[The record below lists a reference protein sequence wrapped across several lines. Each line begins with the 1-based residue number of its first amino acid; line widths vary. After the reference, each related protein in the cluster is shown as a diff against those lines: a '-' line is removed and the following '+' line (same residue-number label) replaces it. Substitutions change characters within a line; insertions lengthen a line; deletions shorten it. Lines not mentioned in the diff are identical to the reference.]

1 MYICAAR
8 HEVWSFLPSCKEPK
22 SGSKDRSRGIETE
35 KRTDM
40 RRTFKIIAWVIAG
53 LLIASDVFGQAQIT
67 TRREKLKDFTSKTT
81 KVVLSGDEFMDE
93 AIKESVAAAWTV
105 TPYEFCTN
113 EEFQKL
119 KTDANIYFLMVVKGQ
134 FRRESEPGIDMLT
147 LVKGGGGADTSINDM
162 FEVVSFPIRSSEDPS
177 GREFVLLPAFL
188 KIIQSHTLKQTE
200 TEMKAY
206 SSIGSK
212 DSKKLRIKRIF
223 FWSED
228 FAPQVDEQTKRSLDE
243 DIIISEDEDEID
255 EIFSEGTFN
264 TVVSYV
270 VAPSE
275 PVNGSVC
282 YKMLIGADNHELYYF
297 KKHRITAK
305 SGKGFLT
312 GDIKTIKSLRK

>member
-1 MYICAAR
+1 
-8 HEVWSFLPSCKEPK
+8 
-22 SGSKDRSRGIETE
+22 
-35 KRTDM
+35 M
-40 RRTFKIIAWVIAG
+40 RRTLKLLALAIAG
-53 LLIASDVFGQAQIT
+53 LLITTEIFGQVQIT

-81 KVVLSGDEFMDE
+81 KVVLTGDEFLDE
-93 AIKESVAAAWTV
+93 AMKESVAATWTV
-105 TPYEFCTN
+105 SPYEFCTN
-113 EEFQKL
+113 DEFQKL
-119 KTDANIYFLMVVKGQ
+119 KTDANFYFLMVVKGQ

-147 LVKGGGGADTSINDM
+147 LVKGGEGADTSINDM
-162 FEVVSFPIRSSEDPS
+162 FEVVSFPLRSSEDPS

-188 KIIQSHTLKQTE
+188 KIIQSHTTGLTE

-206 SSIGSK
+206 SSIGAK

-243 DIIISEDEDEID
+243 DILIKEDEDEVD

-275 PVNGSVC
+275 PVNGSIC
-282 YKMLIGADNHELYYF
+282 YKMLIGSDNHELYYF
-297 KKHRITAK
+297 KKHKITAK

-312 GDIKTIKSLRK
+312 SDLKAIKLLRK

>member
-1 MYICAAR
+1 
-8 HEVWSFLPSCKEPK
+8 
-22 SGSKDRSRGIETE
+22 
-35 KRTDM
+35 M
-40 RRTFKIIAWVIAG
+40 RRFIQILALAIAG
-53 LLIASDVFGQAQIT
+53 LLLTTDALGQAQIT

-81 KVVLSGDEFMDE
+81 KVVLTGDEFLDE
-93 AIKESVAAAWTV
+93 AVKESVAATWTV
-105 TPYEFCTN
+105 SPYEFCSN
-113 EEFQKL
+113 EEFQNL
-119 KTDANIYFLMVVKGQ
+119 KGNADFYFLMVVKGQ

-147 LVKGGGGADTSINDM
+147 LVKGGEGADKSINDM
-162 FEVVSFPIRSSEDPS
+162 FEVVSFPLRSTEDPS

-188 KIIQSHTLKQTE
+188 KIIQDHTISLTD

-206 SSIGSK
+206 SSLGAK

-243 DIIISEDEDEID
+243 DILIKDDEDEVD

-275 PVNGSVC
+275 PVNGSIC
-282 YKMLIGADNHELYYF
+282 YKMLIGSDNHELYYF
-297 KKHRITAK
+297 KKHKITAK
-305 SGKGFLT
+305 SGKGFLSS
-312 GDIKTIKSLRK
+312 DIKSIKLLRK

>member
-1 MYICAAR
+1 MEFFVCANGLHVRDRKNVPGQA
-8 HEVWSFLPSCKEPK
+8 FLNDKQ
-22 SGSKDRSRGIETE
+22 ILNM
-35 KRTDM
+35 KR
-40 RRTFKIIAWVIAG
+40 FFQILALAIAG
-53 LLIASDVFGQAQIT
+53 LLLTTDALGQAQIT

-81 KVVLSGDEFMDE
+81 KVVLTGDEFLDE
-93 AIKESVAAAWTV
+93 AVKESVAATWTV
-105 TPYEFCTN
+105 SPYEFCSN
-113 EEFQKL
+113 EEFQNL
-119 KTDANIYFLMVVKGQ
+119 KGNADFYFLMVVKGQ

-147 LVKGGGGADTSINDM
+147 LVKGGEGADKSINDM
-162 FEVVSFPIRSSEDPS
+162 FEVVSFPLRSTEDPS

-188 KIIQSHTLKQTE
+188 KIIQDHTISLTD

-206 SSIGSK
+206 SSLGAK

-243 DIIISEDEDEID
+243 DILIKEDEDEVD

-275 PVNGSVC
+275 PVNGSIC
-282 YKMLIGADNHELYYF
+282 YKMLIGSDNHELYYF
-297 KKHRITAK
+297 KKHKITAK
-305 SGKGFLT
+305 SGKGFLSS
-312 GDIKTIKSLRK
+312 DIKSIKLLRK

>member
-1 MYICAAR
+1 
-8 HEVWSFLPSCKEPK
+8 
-22 SGSKDRSRGIETE
+22 
-35 KRTDM
+35 M
-40 RRTFKIIAWVIAG
+40 RRFIQILALAIAG
-53 LLIASDVFGQAQIT
+53 LLLTTAALGQAQIT

-81 KVVLSGDEFMDE
+81 KVVLTGDEFLDE
-93 AIKESVAAAWTV
+93 AVKESVAATWTV
-105 TPYEFCTN
+105 SPYEFCSN
-113 EEFQKL
+113 EEFQNL
-119 KTDANIYFLMVVKGQ
+119 KGNADFYFLMVVKGQ

-147 LVKGGGGADTSINDM
+147 LVKGGEGADKSINDM
-162 FEVVSFPIRSSEDPS
+162 FEVVSFPLRSTEDPS

-188 KIIQSHTLKQTE
+188 KIIQEHTTSLTD

-206 SSIGSK
+206 SSLGAK

-243 DIIISEDEDEID
+243 DILIKEDEDEVD

-275 PVNGSVC
+275 PVNGSIC
-282 YKMLIGADNHELYYF
+282 YKMLIGSDNHELYYF
-297 KKHRITAK
+297 KKHKITAK
-305 SGKGFLT
+305 SGKGFLSS
-312 GDIKTIKSLRK
+312 DIKSIKLLRK

>member
-1 MYICAAR
+1 MKLLALA
-8 HEVWSFLPSCKEPK
+8 
-22 SGSKDRSRGIETE
+22 
-35 KRTDM
+35 
-40 RRTFKIIAWVIAG
+40 IAG
-53 LLIASDVFGQAQIT
+53 LLVTTEIFGQVQIT

-81 KVVLSGDEFMDE
+81 KIVLTGDEFLDE
-93 AIKESVAAAWTV
+93 AMKESVAATWTV
-105 TPYEFCTN
+105 SPYEFCTN
-113 EEFQKL
+113 DEFQKL
-119 KTDANIYFLMVVKGQ
+119 KTDANFYFLMVVKGQ

-147 LVKGGGGADTSINDM
+147 LVKGGEGADTSINDM
-162 FEVVSFPIRSSEDPS
+162 FEVVSFPLRSSEDPS

-188 KIIQSHTLKQTE
+188 KIIQSHTTGLTE

-206 SSIGSK
+206 SSIGAK

-243 DIIISEDEDEID
+243 DILIKEDEDEVD

-275 PVNGSVC
+275 PVNGSIC
-282 YKMLIGADNHELYYF
+282 YKMLIGSDNHELYYF
-297 KKHRITAK
+297 KKHKITAK

-312 GDIKTIKSLRK
+312 SDLKAIKLLRK